1 MDTNAFFTAGQERNG
16 LDLLSG
22 RLDTDLNAA
31 FKRCRL
37 VLQNE
42 RGLAAA
48 EHFFKRFA
56 EIFIN
61 TGKLPH
67 KDFGHFHRDGGDY
80 RFQLRFGVL
89 HIVALGGQVFVAFG
103 HAGIFVDRTKIRCA
117 EGRDFPA
124 HLGNTLVCG
133 RKAFDFNRLFLG
145 RTGGQFVG
153 IPKFI
158 DDLLF
163 PRVHW

>member
-1 MDTNAFFTAGQERNG
+1 M
-16 LDLLSG
+16 
-22 RLDTDLNAA
+22 
-31 FKRCRL
+31 
-37 VLQNE
+37 
-42 RGLAAA
+42 
-48 EHFFKRFA
+48 
-56 EIFIN
+56 
-61 TGKLPH
+61 
-67 KDFGHFHRDGGDY
+67 
-80 RFQLRFGVL
+80 L
-89 HIVALGGQVFVAFG
+89 HIVALGSQVFIAFG

-163 PRVHW
+163 LEFTGSLFLFEAGCFALQLQNGLIFILCLLFGLAAFGLQLRAFVNGFLQHLPGPV